1 VPVAGITGPP
11 DGHTAARFEPV
22 QFTGFGQDPEEGYL
36 PDSLLSWS
44 SSHDGRLG
52 NGGSLTVDTLSVNT
66 HVIFL
71 TATDGEGHSGRDSIT
86 VDITP

>member
-11 DGHTAARFEPV
+11 DGHTAGRFEPV
-22 QFTGFGQDPEEGYL
+22 EFTGFGQDPDEGFL

-44 SSHDGRLG
+44 SSHDGVLG
-52 NGGSLTVDTLSVNT
+52 TGGRITVDTLSVNT
-66 HVIFL
+66 HVITL
-71 TATDGEGHSGRDSIT
+71 TATDSRGHSGRDSIT